1 VSLDA
6 PPRLSRSELAQVM
19 ADYVQ
24 LLAHSRRPAADLAD
38 RYRFASL
45 TRSRWLIDR
54 ALRQGIIE
62 VDDNGPVMSSRA
74 RPMRLT
80 DYGRRL
86 AAGEALERTDATGRP
101 SRTTTVGWHGLSTA
115 WMESPD
121 LPCRR
126 ESRDPAAARLLLDR
140 FFAESLHPPGD
151 RFTDSADVAYA
162 RQVCATCPQWRAC
175 LDFAQAGRI
184 VDGVWGGHTGEERRK
199 LRRGETSPT
208 FARYR
213 QLFLARAGAA

>member
-6 PPRLSRSELAQVM
+6 SPRLSRSELAQVM

-86 AAGEALERTDATGRP
+86 AAGEA
-101 SRTTTVGWHGLSTA
+101 
-115 WMESPD
+115 PD